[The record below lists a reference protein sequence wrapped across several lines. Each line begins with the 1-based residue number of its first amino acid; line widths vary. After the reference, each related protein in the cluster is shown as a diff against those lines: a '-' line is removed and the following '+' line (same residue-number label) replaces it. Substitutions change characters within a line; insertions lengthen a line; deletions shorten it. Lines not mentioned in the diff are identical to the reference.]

1 MSDKVINI
9 EEDPADTGPTIL
21 QNSFRP
27 FFMAAG
33 LWAMLAIPFWLLN
46 LGGLFDL
53 AEGFDGLLWH
63 QHEMLFGFA
72 AAAIAGFI
80 LTAIPNWT
88 GGLPVRGRGLG
99 LLVGLWIAGRLA
111 MLTAAA
117 IGPLATAI
125 LDLAFLT
132 ALSLVVA
139 RELINGRNWR
149 NMPVLLLISLF
160 TIGNWLVHLEAN
172 DVADTADPGMRL
184 STFVLAILVAVIGGR
199 IVPSFTRNWLARS
212 GTVVLP
218 DPMSRFDTFALVA
231 LAIFVVAE
239 VFAPDH
245 GITAGLALVA
255 GVLHG
260 WRLLRWKGWAVLSEP
275 LMWVM
280 HLGYGWLAVALVLI
294 GLSGLT
300 DVVPWA
306 SAIHALTTGAFSTM
320 ILAVMTRASLGHSGR
335 PLIATRGTTVVF
347 VLITVAAL
355 TRVCAPFLPE
365 PGGAVIWLSGAA
377 WTAAFALF
385 SVLYFPVFTQP
396 KRQA

>member
-1 MSDKVINI
+1 MSEKIVNL
-9 EEDPADTGPTIL
+9 EERPAETGPVIL

-33 LWAMLAIPFWLLN
+33 LWAMLAIPFWLLTYA
-46 LGGLFDL
+46 GLLDM
-53 AEGFDGLLWH
+53 ADGFDGLLWH

-88 GGLPVRGRGLG
+88 GGLPVKGKGLG
-99 LLVGLWIAGRLA
+99 LLVVLWIAGRIA
-111 MLTAAA
+111 MLSAPAL
-117 IGPLATAI
+117 GPLATAI
-125 LDLAFLT
+125 LDLSYLT
-132 ALSLVVA
+132 ALSLVIA
-139 RELINGRNWR
+139 RELISGKNWR
-149 NMPVLLLISLF
+149 NLPVLVLISLF
-160 TIGNWLVHLEAN
+160 TLGNWLVHLGAN
-172 DVADTADPGMRL
+172 DVVDTADLGLRL

-212 GTVVLP
+212 GAVTLP
-218 DPMSRFDTFALVA
+218 DPMNRFDTFALATLV
-231 LAIFVVAE
+231 IFVVAE
-239 VFAPDH
+239 VFAPDQQ
-245 GITAGLALVA
+245 ITAVLALVA
-255 GVLHG
+255 GIMHG
-260 WRLLRWKGWAVLSEP
+260 LRLIRWKGWAVLSEP

-280 HLGYGWLAVALVLI
+280 HLGYTWLAVALVLI

-300 DVVPWA
+300 DVVPYA

-335 PLIATRGTTVVF
+335 PLIATRGTTLVF
-347 VLITVAAL
+347 VLITIAAL
-355 TRVCAPFLPE
+355 TRVCAPFLHE
-365 PGGAVIWLSGAA
+365 PGSAVIWLSGGA

-396 KRQA
+396 KR